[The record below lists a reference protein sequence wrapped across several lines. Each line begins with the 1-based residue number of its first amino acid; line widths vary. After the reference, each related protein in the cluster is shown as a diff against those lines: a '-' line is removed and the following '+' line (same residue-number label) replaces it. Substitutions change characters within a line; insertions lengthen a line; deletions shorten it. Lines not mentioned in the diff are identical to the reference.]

1 MLIDARKKLRNL
13 CEDLYEKLNVL
24 NVKDLD
30 DRTPV
35 QRAVLRNHKESM
47 LCSLTDRQQIQL
59 LFDEDLTTET
69 FSRLVFG
76 ETSESPL
83 GHELRSRRIKS
94 LVFCSPWGC
103 GLVL

>member
-1 MLIDARKKLRNL
+1 MRDS
-13 CEDLYEKLNVL
+13 
-24 NVKDLD
+24 D
-30 DRTPV
+30 DRTLV
-35 QRAVLRNHKESM
+35 HRAVLRSHKESM

-59 LFDEDLTTET
+59 LFDEDLITET
-69 FSRLVFG
+69 FSQLVFG

-83 GHELRSRRIKS
+83 GHELRARRIKS